1 MPISM
6 NKSVVI
12 NGTDLR
18 LDQQSHRL
26 ICEAGHDLANAIIV
40 APRPSHPRK
49 NFKFGY
55 ACPST
60 LLESFLDGS
69 LIH

>member
-18 LDQQSHRL
+18 LDQQSHCP
-26 ICEAGHDLANAIIV
+26 ICEACHELANALI
-40 APRPSHPRK
+40 AAARPAHPRK

>member
-18 LDQQSHRL
+18 LDQQSHCP
-26 ICEAGHDLANAIIV
+26 ICEACHELANAII
-40 APRPSHPRK
+40 AASRPAHPRK

>member
-1 MPISM
+1 MALTLAW
-6 NKSVVI
+6 I
-12 NGTDLR
+12 NNHIASFAKLVT
-18 LDQQSHRL
+18 
-26 ICEAGHDLANAIIV
+26 DLANALI
-40 APRPSHPRK
+40 AAARPAHPRK

-60 LLESFLDGS
+60 LLESLLDGA

>member
-1 MPISM
+1 MA
-6 NKSVVI
+6 
-12 NGTDLR
+12 LA

-26 ICEAGHDLANAIIV
+26 ICGAGHNLANALI
-40 APRPSHPRK
+40 AAAHLAHPRK

-60 LLESFLDGS
+60 LLESLLDGA

>member
-1 MPISM
+1 M

-12 NGTDLR
+12 NGTGLG
-18 LDQQSHRL
+18 LDQQSHRI

-40 APRPSHPRK
+40 APRPSQPRK

>member
-1 MPISM
+1 MK
-6 NKSVVI
+6 KSVVI
-12 NGTDLR
+12 NGTSLR
-18 LDQQSHRL
+18 LDQQSHPL
-26 ICEAGHDLANAIIV
+26 VCGACHDLANAV
-40 APRPSHPRK
+40 MLPRRLAHPRK